1 MYGWDKLNSLLDD
14 IQRFTALRTLCIH
27 KFDRMEAL
35 PEWLGNLSSLQNLDL
50 ICCEN
55 LMYMATVQR
64 LTKLTIL
71 QISNCP
77 KLKERC
83 AKGTGAEWS
92 NIAHIP
98 LITIDGN
105 RIENEVI

>member
-1 MYGWDKLNSLLDD
+1 
-14 IQRFTALRTLCIH
+14 
-27 KFDRMEAL
+27 MEAL

-50 ICCEN
+50 IRCEN

-77 KLKERC
+77 KLTERC
-83 AKGTGAEWS
+83 AEGTGAEWS

-98 LITIDGN
+98 LIVLKMKLFEDAINYYGK
-105 RIENEVI
+105 R

>member
-1 MYGWDKLNSLLDD
+1 
-14 IQRFTALRTLCIH
+14 
-27 KFDRMEAL
+27 MEAL
-35 PEWLGNLSSLQNLDL
+35 SLDL
-50 ICCEN
+50 IRCEN

>member
-1 MYGWDKLNSLLDD
+1 
-14 IQRFTALRTLCIH
+14 
-27 KFDRMEAL
+27 
-35 PEWLGNLSSLQNLDL
+35 
-50 ICCEN
+50 
-55 LMYMATVQR
+55 MYMATVQR

-71 QISNCP
+71 QISDCP

-92 NIAHIP
+92 NIP